1 MATYIIHHQDADG
14 YFGGYA
20 AYRHCR
26 WTLDKIHMVPVQYG
40 DRMAYV
46 KNFVLNEL
54 VSGDLAYFLDFS
66 YPRETHDELHA
77 RGVKQ
82 VILDH
87 HKTAEEDLKGLDY
100 AVFDMSK
107 SGALLA
113 WEYFFQDR
121 EPPELCMAVNR
132 LDLRKDV
139 TDDDLAISEYL
150 YQNGFL
156 KPDQWD
162 RWKELCGDE
171 AFKGAIEQGRKL
183 LQFRKQEVERESKRP
198 LLVTIE
204 SFKEYRIGWLSVV
217 TPYISD
223 VGAAICDTRGVD
235 AVAMFFFIPEE
246 GKFVFSLRAGK
257 GTDFDCGAFAKAYQ
271 GGGHA
276 KAAAFSLPAE
286 KAGEFLQKLT
296 SIGVIEKIPE

>member
-1 MATYIIHHQDADG
+1 MAVYIIHHQDADG
-14 YFGGYA
+14 YFAGYA
-20 AYRHCR
+20 ASLYWRGSS
-26 WTLDKIHMVPVQYG
+26 DKIHMVPVQYG
-40 DRMAYV
+40 GRMMYV
-46 KNFVLNEL
+46 KNFVLNEMA
-54 VSGDLAYFLDFS
+54 SGDLAYFLDFS

-87 HKTAEEDLKGLDY
+87 HKTAEEDLKGLYY

-113 WEYFFQDR
+113 WEYFLQDR

-139 TDDDLAISEYL
+139 TEDDLAISEYL

-162 RWKELCGDE
+162 RWKELCGGE
-171 AFKGAIEQGRKL
+171 AFKDAIEQGRKL

-198 LLVTIE
+198 LLVTAE
-204 SFKEYRIGWLSVV
+204 GFTVSRVGWLSVT

-235 AVAMFFFIPEE
+235 AVVMFFFVPEE

-286 KAGEFLQKLT
+286 KAGEFLKKLT

>member
-1 MATYIIHHQDADG
+1 MAVYIIHHQDADG
-14 YFGGYA
+14 HFAGYA
-20 AYRHCR
+20 ASLYWRGS
-26 WTLDKIHMVPVQYG
+26 LDKIHMVPVQYG
-40 DRMAYV
+40 GRMMYV
-46 KNFVLNEL
+46 KNFVLNEMA
-54 VSGDLAYFLDFS
+54 SGDLAYFLDFS

-139 TDDDLAISEYL
+139 TEDDLAISEYL

-162 RWKELCGDE
+162 RWKELCGGE
-171 AFKGAIEQGRKL
+171 AFKDAIEQGKFASAAEIL
-183 LQFRKQEVERESKRP
+183 LAYYDKTYEYGFVERQSEKREI
-198 LLVTIE
+198 VWGDE
-204 SFKEYRIGWLSVV
+204 AVEEFVGRI
-217 TPYISD
+217 
-223 VGAAICDTRGVD
+223 
-235 AVAMFFFIPEE
+235 
-246 GKFVFSLRAGK
+246 LRFYDNA
-257 GTDFDCGAFAKAYQ
+257 
-271 GGGHA
+271 
-276 KAAAFSLPAE
+276 L
-286 KAGEFLQKLT
+286 
-296 SIGVIEKIPE
+296 I